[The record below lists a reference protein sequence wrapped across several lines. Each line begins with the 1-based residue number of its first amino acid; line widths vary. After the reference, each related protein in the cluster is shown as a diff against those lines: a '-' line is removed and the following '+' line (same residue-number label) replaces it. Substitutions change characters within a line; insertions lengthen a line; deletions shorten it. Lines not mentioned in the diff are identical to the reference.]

1 MDVPE
6 PLPLT
11 GHPPLAFRF
20 GVFFFAGG
28 GQSNSIDTLFQ
39 KVSGIGASVQTAPV
53 HEGGQNLYLQQLP
66 QAIQHDNL
74 VLERGL
80 VVGSPLALELDAALS
95 LFQFSPSNVLVSLLD
110 KTSTPVASWLF
121 LNAHPVK
128 WSLSA
133 LNATANEVVIET
145 IELTYQSMQPIRL

>member
-1 MDVPE
+1 MEVPG
-6 PLPLT
+6 PLPLV

-28 GQSNSIDTLFQ
+28 TVPNPIDTLFQ
-39 KVSGIGASVQTAPV
+39 RVSGIGATVETVPV
-53 HEGGQNLYLQQLP
+53 HEGGQNLYLQQVP
-66 QAIQHDNL
+66 QAIGHGNL

-80 VVGSPLALELDAALS
+80 VVGSLLAAELKAALT
-95 LFQFSPSNVLVSLLD
+95 LFQFSPSNVLVNLLD

-121 LNAHPVK
+121 LNAYPVK
-128 WSLSA
+128 WSISD

-145 IELTYQSMQPIRL
+145 IELTYQTMQPVR

>member
-1 MDVPE
+1 MEVPG
-6 PLPLT
+6 PLPLV

-28 GQSNSIDTLFQ
+28 TVPNPIDTLFQ
-39 KVSGIGASVQTAPV
+39 RVSGIGATVETMPV
-53 HEGGQNLYLQQLP
+53 HEGGQNLYLQQVP
-66 QAIQHDNL
+66 QAIGHGNL

-80 VVGSPLALELDAALS
+80 VVGSLLAAELKAALT
-95 LFQFSPSNVLVSLLD
+95 LFQFSPSNVLVNLLD

-121 LNAHPVK
+121 LNAYPVK
-128 WSLSA
+128 WSISD

-145 IELTYQSMQPIRL
+145 IELTYQTMQPIR

>member
-1 MDVPE
+1 MEVPG
-6 PLPLT
+6 PLPLV

-28 GQSNSIDTLFQ
+28 TVPNPIDTLFQ
-39 KVSGIGASVQTAPV
+39 RVSGIGATVETMPV
-53 HEGGQNLYLQQLP
+53 HEGGQNLYLQQVP
-66 QAIQHDNL
+66 QAIGHGNL

-80 VVGSPLALELDAALS
+80 VVGSLLAAELKAALT
-95 LFQFSPSNVLVSLLD
+95 LFQFSPSNVLVNLLD

-121 LNAHPVK
+121 LNAYPVK
-128 WSLSA
+128 WSISD

-145 IELTYQSMQPIRL
+145 IELTYQTMQPVR